1 MQQCSF
7 TRNFF
12 LSQVLFRVVCSE
24 RKVLVSLQERER
36 ERKPKQ
42 RWDRDISNPVRR
54 YQEGDKLSIV
64 PFNIPL
70 YKWYQIF
77 WEARAGIFFRFYQ
90 LARYFINLLAQAL
103 LLAFSFLSLAA
114 KKLQRDMLICLLSLV
129 FPQYFSGFI
138 HFRELSKLLNAKWLV
153 TKISTQWK
161 RRRNWSIFSKYA
173 TFSPERITL
182 HRFFG
187 TQSRSSCNMASML
200 KLEPQ
205 FALTGRYDY
214 LWRCLSQKCAHCNK
228 VTRFLKFETVKYIIY
243 ISYSWL
249 LKLAAHGDYIE
260 NVTNQL
266 REDRFPACDY
276 ISNANC
282 AQGSGLRGPTTLELS
297 IERAV
302 EIVLGTYSN
311 RYCLNRQNRVRWT
324 IRWERWPGAIWP
336 SSWVVH
342 PRQGLKLVSWKSLL
356 GNFLQSTYI
365 ATFIIITQHI

>member
-1 MQQCSF
+1 
-7 TRNFF
+7 
-12 LSQVLFRVVCSE
+12 
-24 RKVLVSLQERER
+24 
-36 ERKPKQ
+36 
-42 RWDRDISNPVRR
+42 
-54 YQEGDKLSIV
+54 
-64 PFNIPL
+64 
-70 YKWYQIF
+70 
-77 WEARAGIFFRFYQ
+77 
-90 LARYFINLLAQAL
+90 
-103 LLAFSFLSLAA
+103 
-114 KKLQRDMLICLLSLV
+114 
-129 FPQYFSGFI
+129 
-138 HFRELSKLLNAKWLV
+138 
-153 TKISTQWK
+153 
-161 RRRNWSIFSKYA
+161 
-173 TFSPERITL
+173 
-182 HRFFG
+182 
-187 TQSRSSCNMASML
+187 MASML

-342 PRQGLKLVSWKSLL
+342 PHQGLKLVSSNLL
-356 GNFLQSTYI
+356 GNFLQSTYCNI
-365 ATFIIITQHI
+365 YPSLRAHINFCVDGSSGVPLVALFADPEESENPRHICHIKFRGLDRHRDATGREWPIETRTIKR